1 MKVRIEIVGVPML
14 SDVIGMKKFELD
26 VPGKTVKDLLEE
38 LKTVKDLLEELTRK
52 YGVKV
57 RKVLYDEKGAFD
69 PMIQI
74 AVNGEKW
81 IPADRH
87 DTPLRDGDTL
97 IFMILLAGG

>member
-38 LKTVKDLLEELTRK
+38 LIRK

-87 DTPLRDGDTL
+87 DTTLNDGDTL

>member
-38 LKTVKDLLEELTRK
+38 LIRK

-57 RKVLYDEKGAFD
+57 RKVLYSEKGAFD

-81 IPADRH
+81 IPADQH
-87 DTPLRDGDTL
+87 DTTLNDGDTIL
-97 IFMILLAGG
+97 FMILLAGG

>member
-1 MKVRIEIVGVPML
+1 MKVRVEIVGVPML

-26 VPGKTVKDLLEE
+26 VPGKS
-38 LKTVKDLLEELTRK
+38 VKDLLEELTRK

-87 DTPLRDGDTL
+87 DTTLNDGDTL

>member
-26 VPGKTVKDLLEE
+26 VPGKS
-38 LKTVKDLLEELTRK
+38 VKDLLEELTRK

-69 PMIQI
+69 PMIKI

-87 DTPLRDGDTL
+87 DTTLNDGDTL

>member
-1 MKVRIEIVGVPML
+1 MKVRIEIMGVPML
-14 SDVIGMKKFELD
+14 SDVIGKKKFELD
-26 VPGKTVKDLLEE
+26 VPGKS
-38 LKTVKDLLEELTRK
+38 VKDLLEELTRK

-87 DTPLRDGDTL
+87 DTPLNDGDTL

>member
-14 SDVIGMKKFELD
+14 SDIIGMKKFELD
-26 VPGKTVKDLLEE
+26 VPG
-38 LKTVKDLLEELTRK
+38 KTVKDLLEELTRK

-87 DTPLRDGDTL
+87 DTTLSDGDTL

>member
-26 VPGKTVKDLLEE
+26 VPG
-38 LKTVKDLLEELTRK
+38 KTVKDLLEELTRK

-87 DTPLRDGDTL
+87 DTTLNDGDTL